1 MLMIN
6 KKHTQNSAIIK
17 RSVLLSGHRTSV
29 SLEEAFWEKLRDLSQ
44 KRKIS
49 INQLISEIDNARLDT
64 PNKNLSSALRVYIL
78 QQSTLHSE

>member
-1 MLMIN
+1 
-6 KKHTQNSAIIK
+6 
-17 RSVLLSGHRTSV
+17 V

>member
-1 MLMIN
+1 MIN
-6 KKHTQNSAIIK
+6 KKHTQNSTIIK